1 MEKHDKCNSKCN
13 SKCKCK
19 CKALSVASYD
29 VKLKYSPNKKT
40 KEQTQ
45 KRKIIWFNPP
55 YSEKVVT
62 KVCYYFLKLLN
73 RHSP

>member
-1 MEKHDKCNSKCN
+1 MEKHDKCNS
-13 SKCKCK
+13 KCK

-45 KRKIIWFNPP
+45 KKEGNMVQSTIQQKSGHKSLLLLSKII
-55 YSEKVVT
+55 K
-62 KVCYYFLKLLN
+62 
-73 RHSP
+73 

>member
-1 MEKHDKCNSKCN
+1 MKKHDKCNSKCN

-45 KRKIIWFNPP
+45 KKEDNMVQSTIQRKSGNKSLLLLSKII
-55 YSEKVVT
+55 K
-62 KVCYYFLKLLN
+62 
-73 RHSP
+73 

>member
-19 CKALSVASYD
+19 CKALSVESYD

-45 KRKIIWFNPP
+45 KKEDNMVQSTIQQKMW
-55 YSEKVVT
+55 
-62 KVCYYFLKLLN
+62 
-73 RHSP
+73 

>member
-19 CKALSVASYD
+19 CKALSVASYY

-45 KRKIIWFNPP
+45 KKEDNMVQFTIQRKSGNKSLLLLSKII
-55 YSEKVVT
+55 K
-62 KVCYYFLKLLN
+62 
-73 RHSP
+73 